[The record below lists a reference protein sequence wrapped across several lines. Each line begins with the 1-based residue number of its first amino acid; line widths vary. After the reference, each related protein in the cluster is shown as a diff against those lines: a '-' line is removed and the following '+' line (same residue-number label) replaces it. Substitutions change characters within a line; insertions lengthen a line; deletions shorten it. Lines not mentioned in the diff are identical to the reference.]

1 MLQSYSHRKLIYT
14 LNTYS
19 SCFHFSHVFS
29 HFYINFTATICKMRG
44 FLGVILTLFPA
55 YFSDWQLC
63 FLTTISG
70 QGKLQDHNIINN
82 SSASPIQD
90 YQVYQLSTSTTR
102 WCQMNRTRY
111 WQLFSTTMLP
121 NNYSLNLN
129 ELHGPEYGLSLSKW
143 SLQHNTFT
151 DIIPFRWISN
161 LSSFPSSWSIWF
173 KHINSKIC
181 NFVKDGCGG
190 QKHEVSNTK
199 ILSIIL
205 AV

>member
-1 MLQSYSHRKLIYT
+1 MLQSYSHRKLICT

-19 SCFHFSHVFS
+19 SRFHFSHVFS
-29 HFYINFTATICKMRG
+29 HFYINFTAIICKMKG

-70 QGKLQDHNIINN
+70 QRKLQDHNIINN

-90 YQVYQLSTSTTR
+90 YQVYQQSTSTTR
-102 WCQMNRTRY
+102 RCQMNRTRY

-129 ELHGPEYGLSLSKW
+129 ELHGPEYGLLANG
-143 SLQHNTFT
+143 LCNIT
-151 DIIPFRWISN
+151 
-161 LSSFPSSWSIWF
+161 PS
-173 KHINSKIC
+173 
-181 NFVKDGCGG
+181 
-190 QKHEVSNTK
+190 QT
-199 ILSIIL
+199 
-205 AV
+205 